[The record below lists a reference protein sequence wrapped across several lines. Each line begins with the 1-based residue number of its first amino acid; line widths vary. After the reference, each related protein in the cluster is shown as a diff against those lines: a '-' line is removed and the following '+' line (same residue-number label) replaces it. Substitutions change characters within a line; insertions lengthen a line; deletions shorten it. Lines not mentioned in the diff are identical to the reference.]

1 MRLAKTGNIQ
11 NVCQPNAI
19 MTFQEYLLDYAS
31 EDVKKAG
38 EETIRQ
44 HLDQIKDEKVKKITE
59 ERLEEIRKGKR
70 DLYL

>member
-1 MRLAKTGNIQ
+1 MQLAKSGNIH

-19 MTFQEYLLDYAS
+19 LTFQEYLLDYAS
-31 EDVKKAG
+31 PETISAG

-44 HLDQIKDEKVKKITE
+44 HLEEIDNETVKEVTIK
-59 ERLEEIRKGKR
+59 RLEEIKKGKR

>member
-1 MRLAKTGNIQ
+1 MQLAKTGNIH

-31 EDVKKAG
+31 EETRKAG
-38 EETIRQ
+38 EETIKQ
-44 HLDQIKDEKVKKITE
+44 HLNEIDNEKVRQLTE
-59 ERLEEIRKGKR
+59 ERLEEIKKGKR